1 MLFARAPSLV
11 FARSL
16 MYGGGETGIAA
27 STASTASDYDALV
40 GACEIKYFLAGV
52 IVINNG
58 SYRDFEENI
67 LALAPR
73 LVRAFT
79 VTPALGFVFR
89 IKAKVHQ
96 RVVAFAGLH
105 DDVAAF

>member
-27 STASTASDYDALV
+27 SSASTASDYDALV
-40 GACEIKYFLAGV
+40 GACEIKHFLAGV
-52 IVINNG
+52 VVVDDRPHRN
-58 SYRDFEENI
+58 FEENI
-67 LALAPR
+67 LPFAPS

-79 VTPALGFVFR
+79 VTSALVFVFR

-96 RVVAFAGLH
+96 RVVTFAGLH
-105 DDVAAF
+105 